1 MEDAHVHI
9 LSMGPEDPEASYF
22 GVFDGHGGSKVAAYC
37 ANNLHRYIVRR
48 PEYAQGRVEDAMRQG
63 FLECDRAMRTE
74 ESLKDEMAG
83 STAVVV
89 VTRGKNV
96 WCANAGD
103 SRCVA
108 GVQGVARPLSF
119 DHKPMD
125 SKERSRIEAA
135 GGFVEFNRVNGN
147 LALSR
152 AMGDFVFKMNEK
164 LSQSDQIVTCDPDVE
179 QTVIESDWDFLLLA
193 CDGIWDVLSNQEVV
207 DFVTQRIGQA
217 MEPED
222 ICEELMTRCLSPD
235 CQMGGLGCDN
245 MTCVLAC
252 FLHDQPYQVLVERCA
267 RQSAHR
273 EEERRA
279 RVELGLGLSG
289 ETEEQEESGGNTDKL
304 DPHQEQLQ
312 EEEEEEEGGEEMK
325 EGDRAA
331 LAVT

>member
-1 MEDAHVHI
+1 
-9 LSMGPEDPEASYF
+9 MG
-22 GVFDGHGGSKVAAYC
+22 
-37 ANNLHRYIVRR
+37 
-48 PEYAQGRVEDAMRQG
+48 
-63 FLECDRAMRTE
+63 
-74 ESLKDEMAG
+74 
-83 STAVVV
+83 
-89 VTRGKNV
+89 
-96 WCANAGD
+96 
-103 SRCVA
+103 
-108 GVQGVARPLSF
+108 
-119 DHKPMD
+119 
-125 SKERSRIEAA
+125 
-135 GGFVEFNRVNGN
+135 EFNRVNGN

-279 RVELGLGLSG
+279 RVELGLGLSE
-289 ETEEQEESGGNTDKL
+289 ETEQEESGGNTDKL